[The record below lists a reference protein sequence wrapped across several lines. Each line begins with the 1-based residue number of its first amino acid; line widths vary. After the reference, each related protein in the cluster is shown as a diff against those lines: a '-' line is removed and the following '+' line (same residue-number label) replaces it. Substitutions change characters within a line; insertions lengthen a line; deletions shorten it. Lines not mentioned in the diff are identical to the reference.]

1 MSQPRFRPAYRADA
15 CWSHL
20 GSGPSRRDRPKLAR
34 AGKPRQYAA
43 SLRPRL
49 PVSDATPHPL
59 AAFRAVPGPPDPR
72 ASTLL
77 RPAAGPLAEGET
89 VIVGLPYDG
98 GVPTRPGARF
108 GPRAIRDALAAFG
121 TYDGEREVPPATDLG
136 DLALPTMNGR
146 EAHARI
152 EAAARQVF
160 VAGARPIFLGGDH
173 GCTGSVIRGLAA
185 ARPGLKLG
193 VITIDA
199 HLDVREYADDASLSS
214 GTPFR
219 RALESGI
226 VDGASVSMIGIRRF
240 ANARYYLDWAREQGI
255 HLITLDEVWSKGAVS
270 SAKAALY
277 AATRDAD
284 ALYLSVD
291 LDAADAAFAP
301 GVSASGIGG
310 LTAREMIE
318 LVSTIASHPR
328 LVAADVMELS
338 PPYDHDARTARLAA
352 RLVLEL
358 LAGRA

>member
-1 MSQPRFRPAYRADA
+1 M
-15 CWSHL
+15 
-20 GSGPSRRDRPKLAR
+20 
-34 AGKPRQYAA
+34 
-43 SLRPRL
+43 
-49 PVSDATPHPL
+49 SDATPDPL
-59 AAFRAVPGPPDPR
+59 AAFRAAPAPPDPR

-77 RPAAGPLAEGET
+77 RPTSGPLAAGET
-89 VIVGLPYDG
+89 VILGLPYDG

-108 GPRAIRDALAAFG
+108 GPKAIRDALAAFG
-121 TYDGEREVPPATDLG
+121 AYDGERDVAPATDLG

-152 EAAARQVF
+152 EGAAREVF
-160 VAGARPIFLGGDH
+160 AAGARPIFLGGDH

-185 ARPGLKLG
+185 ARPDVRLG
-193 VITIDA
+193 VINIDA

-219 RALESGI
+219 RAIESGI
-226 VDGASVSMIGIRRF
+226 VDGARVSMIGIRRF
-240 ANARYYLDWAREQGI
+240 ANSRHYLDWARGQRI
-255 HLITLDEVWSKGAVS
+255 HLITLDELAAKGAVQ

-284 ALYLSVD
+284 ALYLSID
-291 LDAADAAFAP
+291 MDAADAAFAP

-310 LTAREMIE
+310 LTAREMID
-318 LVSTIASHPR
+318 LVATIASHP
-328 LVAADVMELS
+328 LLIGADVMELS

-358 LAGRA
+358 LAGRV